1 MMDGKAIDDA
11 IKTIAYHYGRKAQSL
26 QLCEECAELVQ
37 VVSKLVRVER
47 KDRKKK
53 LELKLALAEEIADVR
68 IMLEQMAFFYGISRR
83 RVTMDIKRKVQ
94 RQLERIAEED
104 GNRRCHPT
112 V

>member
-1 MMDGKAIDDA
+1 MTEQEMKNAI
-11 IKTIAYHYGRKAQSL
+11 TIIAMHYGRKAQSL

-37 VVSKLVRVER
+37 VVSKLVREER

-53 LELKLALAEEIADVR
+53 IELKLALAEEIADVR

-94 RQLERIAEED
+94 RQLERIREASHE
-104 GNRRCHPT
+104 HA
-112 V
+112 